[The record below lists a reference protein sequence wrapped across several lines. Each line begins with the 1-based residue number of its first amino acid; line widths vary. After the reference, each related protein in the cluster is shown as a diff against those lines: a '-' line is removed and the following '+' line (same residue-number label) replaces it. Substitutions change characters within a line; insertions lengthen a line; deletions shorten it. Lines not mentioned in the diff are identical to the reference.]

1 MSIVSVHVMWS
12 ADLMDRYSLEEKE
25 RIERNMESSIGIF
38 LCGSTLASE
47 IPMLMQRL
55 ISEFPFSVVASH
67 FIVSETYMVVFL
79 DVFDIPQYR
88 ICYPTAYPKL
98 H

>member
-12 ADLMDRYSLEEKE
+12 ADLMDRCSLEEKE

-38 LCGSTLASE
+38 LYGSTSASE

-67 FIVSETYMVVFL
+67 YIVAANYMVVFL
-79 DVFDIPQYR
+79 DVFDIPHYR